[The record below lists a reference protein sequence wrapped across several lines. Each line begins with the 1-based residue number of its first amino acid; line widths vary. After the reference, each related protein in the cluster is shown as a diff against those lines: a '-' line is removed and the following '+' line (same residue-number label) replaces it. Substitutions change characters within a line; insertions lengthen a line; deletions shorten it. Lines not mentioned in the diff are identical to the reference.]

1 MIKVRIK
8 VIVLISIVALTAGI
22 IIYNIYNNNQISIVT
37 EEIKIE
43 NLPKEF
49 DGFTILQ
56 LADLHSKSFG
66 ENQEDLINIINEQ
79 NFDMIAICGDM
90 QDNDEEG
97 YENFITL
104 LEGINNKEYVF
115 YTPGNHGPFPFEND
129 TGFTNFLS
137 SDFNGR
143 HRRVYNNEKTLSEAG
158 ERLKSLGVKLLNEA
172 YEIKRGDSSL
182 WVSELLYK
190 EQLDVITNNEYDN
203 NEYDNNAINIA
214 VTHYPME
221 SVFDDENYRQHLSQ
235 YELVLAAHYHG
246 GQWRIP
252 GIGALFIP
260 DINKAAYFPSQD
272 RVSGLTEV
280 GGIRQYVTRGLGAGG
295 TYEFMRFRLFN
306 RPEINLIT
314 LIKNYDKE

>member
-203 NEYDNNAINIA
+203 NAINIA

-306 RPEINLIT
+306 RPEIVEVILN
-314 LIKNYDKE
+314 K

>member
-115 YTPGNHGPFPFEND
+115 YTPGNPGPFPFEND

-190 EQLDVITNNEYDN
+190 EQLDVITN

-295 TYEFMRFRLFN
+295 TYEFMRFRFFN

>member
-203 NEYDNNAINIA
+203 NAINIA
-214 VTHYPME
+214 VTHYPMD
-221 SVFDDENYRQHLSQ
+221 SVFDDENYRDKLSQ
-235 YELVLAAHYHG
+235 YELVLAGHYHG

-252 GIGALFIP
+252 GIGALYIP
-260 DINKAAYFPSQD
+260 DLNEPVYFPSQD

-280 GGIRQYVTRGLGAGG
+280 GGIKQYVTRGLGAGG
-295 TYEFMRFRLFN
+295 PYDFIRFRLFN

>member
-22 IIYNIYNNNQISIVT
+22 IIYNIYNNNQISVVT

-43 NLPKEF
+43 NLPEEF

-97 YENFITL
+97 YEIFITL

-129 TGFTNFLS
+129 IGFTNFLS

-190 EQLDVITNNEYDN
+190 EQLDVITN

-295 TYEFMRFRLFN
+295 TYEFMRFRFFN

>member
-97 YENFITL
+97 YEIFITL

-129 TGFTNFLS
+129 IGFTNFLS

-190 EQLDVITNNEYDN
+190 EQLDVITN

-295 TYEFMRFRLFN
+295 TYEFMRFRFFN

>member
-143 HRRVYNNEKTLSEAG
+143 HRRVYKNEKTLSEAG
-158 ERLKSLGVKLLNEA
+158 ERLKSLGVKFLNEA

-190 EQLDVITNNEYDN
+190 EQLDVITN

-295 TYEFMRFRLFN
+295 TYEFMRFRFFN

>member
-1 MIKVRIK
+1 MIKVRAK
-8 VIVLISIVALTAGI
+8 VIVLILIVTFIAGI
-22 IIYNIYNNNQISIVT
+22 VIFNIYNNNQINIVT
-37 EEIKIE
+37 QEIEVE
-43 NLPKEF
+43 NLSGEF
-49 DGFTILQ
+49 EGFTILQ

-66 ENQEDLINIINEQ
+66 ENQENLINIINEQ
-79 NFDMIAICGDM
+79 KFDMIAICGDM

-97 YENFITL
+97 YESFITL

-143 HRRVYNNEKTLSEAG
+143 HRRGYRNEKTLSESR
-158 ERLKSLGVKLLNEA
+158 ERLESLGVKLLNEA
-172 YEIKRGDSSL
+172 YEIRRGDSSL

-190 EQLDVITNNEYDN
+190 EQLATITNNQ
-203 NEYDNNAINIA
+203 YDNNAINIA

-221 SVFDDENYRQHLSQ
+221 GVFDDENYRQRLSQ

-280 GGIRQYVTRGLGAGG
+280 GGIKQYVTRGLGAGG
-295 TYEFMRFRLFN
+295 PYDFIRFRLFN
-306 RPEINLIT
+306 RPEINLIK
-314 LIKNYDKE
+314 LVNDKES

>member
-190 EQLDVITNNEYDN
+190 EQLMNMI
-203 NEYDNNAINIA
+203 I
-214 VTHYPME
+214 M
-221 SVFDDENYRQHLSQ
+221 L
-235 YELVLAAHYHG
+235 
-246 GQWRIP
+246 
-252 GIGALFIP
+252 
-260 DINKAAYFPSQD
+260 
-272 RVSGLTEV
+272 
-280 GGIRQYVTRGLGAGG
+280 
-295 TYEFMRFRLFN
+295 
-306 RPEINLIT
+306 
-314 LIKNYDKE
+314 

>member
-203 NEYDNNAINIA
+203 NAINIA

-295 TYEFMRFRLFN
+295 TYEFMRFRFFN

>member
-79 NFDMIAICGDM
+79 NFDMIAMCGDM

-203 NEYDNNAINIA
+203 NAINIA

-280 GGIRQYVTRGLGAGG
+280 GEIRQYVTRGLGAGG

>member
-203 NEYDNNAINIA
+203 NAINIA

>member
-203 NEYDNNAINIA
+203 NAINIA

-272 RVSGLTEV
+272 IVSGLTEV
-280 GGIRQYVTRGLGAGG
+280 GGIRQYVTRGLVAGG